1 MSAHDPY
8 SASQARLEWGQQ
20 LETCLVKFRRDLCQV
35 LADNGVPSN
44 PGWTEDDIVRAFR
57 QLLELKSGKGL

>member
-1 MSAHDPY
+1 MIGRNWNGGST
-8 SASQARLEWGQQ
+8 E
-20 LETCLVKFRRDLCQV
+20 ETLMDAFAKFRQDLRQI
-35 LADNGVPSN
+35 LYENGVPSN

>member
-1 MSAHDPY
+1 MSIYDPNMI
-8 SASQARLEWGQQ
+8 ARARLDWIQQ
-20 LETCLVKFRRDLCQV
+20 LESSFAKFRQDLRQI

>member
-1 MSAHDPY
+1 MSLDPNAVAAMRLNMYDELAH
-8 SASQARLEWGQQ
+8 SFA
-20 LETCLVKFRRDLCQV
+20 TFRQDLRQI

>member
-1 MSAHDPY
+1 MIGRNWNGGSI
-8 SASQARLEWGQQ
+8 E
-20 LETCLVKFRRDLCQV
+20 ETLMDAFAKFRQDLRQI
-35 LADNGVPSN
+35 LYENGVPSN

>member
-8 SASQARLEWGQQ
+8 SASQARLEWIQH
-20 LETCLVKFRRDLCQV
+20 LESSFAKFRQDLRQI
-35 LADNGVPSN
+35 LYENGVPSN
-44 PGWTEDDIVRAFR
+44 PGWTEDDIVRAIR